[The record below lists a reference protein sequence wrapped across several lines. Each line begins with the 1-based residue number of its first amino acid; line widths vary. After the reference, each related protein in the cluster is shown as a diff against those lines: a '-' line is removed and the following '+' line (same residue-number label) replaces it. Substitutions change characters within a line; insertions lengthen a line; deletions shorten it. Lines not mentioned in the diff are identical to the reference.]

1 MLINLTGGVV
11 LRLNPTIVNDRDT
24 VYYYLNR
31 AFWKTHVN
39 CDCRRW
45 LNICEWQSKYI
56 GLIER
61 LINYSKSIFKN
72 NNEARL
78 MKTKRD
84 QNNLTQDKRNGH
96 AYALVDIV
104 YAQETKKYYVKLRN
118 SKKNMKVFKE
128 ISSE

>member
-24 VYYYLNR
+24 VYNYLNR
-31 AFWKTHVN
+31 AFEK
-39 CDCRRW
+39 RM
-45 LNICEWQSKYI
+45 IIAIAGAE
-56 GLIER
+56 LIFVSDNQKKKKVER
-61 LINYSKSIFKN
+61 LINYFKSIFKN

-84 QNNLTQDKRNGH
+84 QNNLIKDKRNGH

-104 YAQETKKYYVKLRN
+104 YAQETKKYYIKLRN

>member
-1 MLINLTGGVV
+1 VLINLTGGVV

-24 VYYYLNR
+24 VYNYLNR
-31 AFWKTHVN
+31 AFEK
-39 CDCRRW
+39 RM
-45 LNICEWQSKYI
+45 IIAIAGAE
-56 GLIER
+56 LIFVSDNQKKKKVER
-61 LINYSKSIFKN
+61 LINYFKSIFKN

-84 QNNLTQDKRNGH
+84 QNNLIKDKRNGH

-104 YAQETKKYYVKLRN
+104 YAQETKKYYIKLRN